1 MTFIST
7 CIFTVL
13 YFLRPFEIFSS
24 MKSIPMLLVVGVFA
38 IISLFF
44 DVTSGKI
51 KLFSNGTDQMMLG
64 FYVAIGLSHLSHLY
78 FGGAIQSIQ
87 QFFPA
92 FVGYL
97 LVAHSIDSVKKLKIF
112 LLILI
117 FIVAIIACE
126 GILEAK
132 NGISYF
138 GVKPLQQGVGFNDEG
153 EYLSISRIIW
163 VGPFS
168 DPNDLAMVFV
178 AVVPFLLDYM
188 LKRVFFVPG
197 SLLALVLY
205 GLYLT
210 NSRGGLLAL
219 LATVFTY
226 IVLRYKSM
234 KGIVVGLFLG
244 FVLVCLGSSRMLN
257 ISSSEGSAYGRLDA
271 WYSGYQMF
279 KSAPLMGVGQGR
291 FIDYNALTAHNS
303 FVLVFAELGIL
314 GAFFFTG
321 IFYYPMIYG
330 YYASFKNTEPSINE
344 SLNGISNAAVSSLVG
359 AMVSMFF
366 LSRSYVFLPYLLVAL
381 SISTFSLTSNS
392 DMFEKI
398 KNKSNNIIIF
408 IGTVS
413 GIIFVNI
420 VIKLLL

>member
-1 MTFIST
+1 
-7 CIFTVL
+7 
-13 YFLRPFEIFSS
+13 
-24 MKSIPMLLVVGVFA
+24 
-38 IISLFF
+38 
-44 DVTSGKI
+44 
-51 KLFSNGTDQMMLG
+51 
-64 FYVAIGLSHLSHLY
+64 
-78 FGGAIQSIQ
+78 
-87 QFFPA
+87 
-92 FVGYL
+92 
-97 LVAHSIDSVKKLKIF
+97 
-112 LLILI
+112 LI

-138 GVKPLQQGVGFNDEG
+138 GVKPIQQWAGLNDEG
-153 EYLSISRIIW
+153 DYLSITRIIW

-188 LKRVFFVPG
+188 LKRVLFIPG

-219 LATVFTY
+219 LATVFSY

-234 KGIVVGLFLG
+234 KGIVAGLFLA
-244 FVLVCLGSSRMLN
+244 FMLVCLGSSRMLN

-321 IFYYPMIYG
+321 IFYYPVLYG
-330 YYASFKNTEPSINE
+330 YYTSFKNTGTSINE
-344 SLNGISNAAVSSLVG
+344 SLHGISNAAVSSLVG

-381 SISTFSLTSNS
+381 SVSIFSLNYKS
-392 DMFEKI
+392 DIFDKI
-398 KNKSNNIIIF
+398 KEKSNNFRIF